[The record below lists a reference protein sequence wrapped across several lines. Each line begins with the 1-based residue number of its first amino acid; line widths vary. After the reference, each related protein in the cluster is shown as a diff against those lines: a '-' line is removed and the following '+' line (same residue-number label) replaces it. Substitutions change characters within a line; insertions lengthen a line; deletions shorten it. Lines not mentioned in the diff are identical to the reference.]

1 MVDAAIPVPAE
12 QPRDPVAVLSTLLG
26 QLRDGKTSVSSS
38 SAVTALAL
46 CEDISDQLRALIM
59 PPAAAP
65 LATACDSQCTTSE
78 SDSDSTVKGPSKN
91 RPSARS
97 RARLRRNQQQAQYSE
112 SQRHYDEWQQWQS
125 QWRESQPMSQ
135 PLPGVIEQ
143 QEQHFRSSLWSGGW
157 VVVPVAPIVPP
168 GAGGPI
174 AGATPIVTQSTEAMA
189 ENIANRGALVGHAP
203 SMQVADVS
211 DAIAFQQGMFS
222 GGWQAVPATNM
233 AATGTSAPTPFKER
247 AQRCMKV
254 YRWQRMQNVWT
265 EWMRD
270 AGSDRE

>member
-1 MVDAAIPVPAE
+1 MGTLSVPDAMGAKMVDAAIPVPAE

-125 QWRESQPMSQ
+125 QWLWRHIVKRFTAGVRECERERYSC
-135 PLPGVIEQ
+135 VC
-143 QEQHFRSSLWSGGW
+143 
-157 VVVPVAPIVPP
+157 VVVVVRGFGMAPLD
-168 GAGGPI
+168 
-174 AGATPIVTQSTEAMA
+174 S
-189 ENIANRGALVGHAP
+189 
-203 SMQVADVS
+203 
-211 DAIAFQQGMFS
+211 
-222 GGWQAVPATNM
+222 
-233 AATGTSAPTPFKER
+233 
-247 AQRCMKV
+247 CM
-254 YRWQRMQNVWT
+254 
-265 EWMRD
+265 
-270 AGSDRE
+270 